1 MTFYSGQWELLKVIS
16 ANGEGGSRNALG
28 KASGSTRSG
37 GGGETEIHF
46 LKLEEALSKQEMS
59 RKGETDTAR

>member
-1 MTFYSGQWELLKVIS
+1 MS
-16 ANGEGGSRNALG
+16 ANGEGVSRNALG
-28 KASGSTRSG
+28 RASGNTRSG

-46 LKLEEALSKQEMS
+46 LKLEEALSKREMS